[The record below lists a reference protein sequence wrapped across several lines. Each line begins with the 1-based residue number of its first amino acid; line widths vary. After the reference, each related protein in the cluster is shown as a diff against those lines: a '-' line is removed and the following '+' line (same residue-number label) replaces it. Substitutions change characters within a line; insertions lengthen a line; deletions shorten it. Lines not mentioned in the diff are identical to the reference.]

1 MPMDIAK
8 EKRPT
13 IYPHELE
20 WFDAAYD
27 AGLCACRTWNGGFG
41 GQCQNGVDITL
52 DEMDSKNQRSLKN
65 KGVTCIDG
73 WGDSG
78 GFCRKHANQIKNRG
92 DAVLG
97 YFELCPPCGPLKNG
111 AKEQKWGWKWLNAEN
126 FAKRTGGDPKTCR
139 TGEDCEMEIR
149 EGKEFNAAVRSL
161 ADPIPEPEG
170 EDRVLAVV

>member
-13 IYPHELE
+13 HFPHELE
-20 WFDAAYD
+20 WGDHDYE

-52 DEMDSKNQRSLKN
+52 EKMDSANQRILKN
-65 KGVTCIDG
+65 KGVTCIDVD
-73 WGDSG
+73 GDSG
-78 GFCRKHANQIKNRG
+78 GFCSKHANQIKKRG

-97 YFELCPPCGPLKNG
+97 YFQLCPPCGPLAKG
-111 AKEQKWGWKWLNAEN
+111 AKPQKWGWKWLNPEN
-126 FAKRTGGDPKTCR
+126 FAKRTGGDPKTCK
-139 TGEDCEMEIR
+139 TAEDCEIDIR
-149 EGKEFNAAVRSL
+149 EAKESLTWERSL